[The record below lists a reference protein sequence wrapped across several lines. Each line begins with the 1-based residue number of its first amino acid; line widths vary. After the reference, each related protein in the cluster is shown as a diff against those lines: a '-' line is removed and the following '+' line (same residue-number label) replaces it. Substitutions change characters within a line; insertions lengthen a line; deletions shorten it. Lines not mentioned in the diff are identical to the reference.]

1 MTELDPYAY
10 AFHEDPYPTYRWL
23 RDHAP
28 AHHNERLGFYA
39 LSRWRDVLDASLDP
53 TTYSSARGTLVQ
65 DIDPALL
72 EAMPMMIFMDPP
84 RQTRLRKL
92 VGKVFTPRAMAA
104 LEPAIRALAVRLI
117 EPLVEAGRCEFVS
130 AFAGVLPIETISTLL
145 GVPAADRQMVR
156 EWTDASLTRDP
167 DSPALPR
174 AALEAHA
181 HMRAYFSELVAER
194 RRRPGDD
201 LVSGLLGAEIE
212 RDDGG
217 GRTRLSDGEIIG
229 FTGLLSGAGNE
240 TVTKLLGNAMVLLA
254 RHPEAREALA
264 RAPRRIPGAVEEALR
279 YWPPSQYQG
288 RSLTR
293 DVELHGEKLPRG
305 ARVLLLTG
313 SACRDERE
321 FPDADRF
328 DIAREIPLQL
338 AFGHGVHK
346 CLGAALARLE
356 SRVSLEEWLARVPR
370 WEVDD
375 AGLERVHMTSVMGF
389 AKVPLRW

>member
-1 MTELDPYAY
+1 MQLDPYSY

-28 AHHNERLGFYA
+28 VYRNERLGFYA
-39 LSRWRDVLDASLDP
+39 LSRWRDVLEASLDP
-53 TTYSSARGTLVQ
+53 ATYSSARGTLLQ
-65 DIDPALL
+65 DVDPQLL
-72 EAMPMMIFMDPP
+72 EAVPMMIWMDPP

-104 LEPAIRALAVRLI
+104 LEPEIRALAVRL
-117 EPLVEAGRCEFVS
+117 VEAQRERGGCEFVS
-130 AFAGVLPIETISTLL
+130 AFAGVLPIEVISTLL
-145 GVPAADRQMVR
+145 GVPPADRERVR

-167 DSPALPR
+167 DTPALPP
-174 AALEAHA
+174 AALEAYEHI
-181 HMRAYFSELVAER
+181 RAYFTALVSER
-194 RRRPGDD
+194 RKRPGED
-201 LVSGLLGAEIE
+201 LVSGLLTAEIE
-212 RDDGG
+212 GE
-217 GRTRLSDGEIIG
+217 RLTDGEILG

-240 TVTKLLGNAMVLLA
+240 TVTKLLGNAIVLLA
-254 RHPEAREALA
+254 RNPEARETLV
-264 RAPRRIPGAVEEALR
+264 RSPQRIPDAIEEALR

-293 DVELHGEKLPRG
+293 DVELHGERLPRG
-305 ARVLLLTG
+305 SRVLLLTG

-328 DIAREIPLQL
+328 DMDRKIPVQL

-356 SRVSLEEWLARVPR
+356 ARVSLEEWLARIPV
-370 WEVDD
+370 WEVDE
-375 AGLERVHMTSVMGF
+375 AGLEHVHMTSVMGF
-389 AKVPLRW
+389 ARVPLRW

>member
-1 MTELDPYAY
+1 MELDPYSY

-28 AHHNERLGFYA
+28 VYRNERLGFYA
-39 LSRWRDVLDASLDP
+39 LSRWRDVVDASLDP
-53 TTYSSARGTLVQ
+53 ATYSSARGTLLQ
-65 DIDPALL
+65 DIEPTLL

-104 LEPAIRALAVRLI
+104 LEPEIRALAVRLI
-117 EPLVEAGRCEFVS
+117 EPLRERGACEFIR
-130 AFAGVLPIETISTLL
+130 AYAAVLPIEVISAML
-145 GVPAADRQMVR
+145 GVPPADRQMVR

-167 DSPALPR
+167 DSAALPA

-181 HMRAYFSELVAER
+181 RMHAYFCALVAER

-201 LVSGLLGAEIE
+201 LVSGLLAAEIE

-217 GRTRLSDGEIIG
+217 GRTRLSDGEIVG

-240 TVTKLLGNAMVLLA
+240 TVTKLLGNAVVLLG
-254 RHPEAREALA
+254 RHPAVRDALV
-264 RAPRRIPGAVEEALR
+264 RAPGRLPGAIEEALR

-288 RSLTR
+288 RTLTR

-328 DIAREIPLQL
+328 DVDRAIPLQL

-356 SRVSLEEWLARVPR
+356 SRVSLEEWLARIPR
-370 WEVDD
+370 WDVDE

-389 AKVPLRW
+389 AKLPLRW